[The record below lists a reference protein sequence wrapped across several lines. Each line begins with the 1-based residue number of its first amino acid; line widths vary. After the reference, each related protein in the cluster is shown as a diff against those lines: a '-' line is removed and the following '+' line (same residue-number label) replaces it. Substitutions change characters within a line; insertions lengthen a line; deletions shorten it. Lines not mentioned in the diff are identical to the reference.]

1 MELAYKFVKSKDL
14 VNRIYNMVVYFEI
27 IKDLNHEDII
37 KIFFHNSLCDIAY
50 IESLA
55 KYFETKRLKYKSNI
69 EVLCNLNELIDDL
82 NSLKQYLK

>member
-37 KIFFHNSLCDIAY
+37 KIFLHKSLCDIVY
-50 IESLA
+50 IESLS

>member
-37 KIFFHNSLCDIAY
+37 KIFLI
-50 IESLA
+50 
-55 KYFETKRLKYKSNI
+55 
-69 EVLCNLNELIDDL
+69 LNTL
-82 NSLKQYLK
+82 NH

>member
-37 KIFFHNSLCDIAY
+37 KKLKN
-50 IESLA
+50 
-55 KYFETKRLKYKSNI
+55 KKYK
-69 EVLCNLNELIDDL
+69 LISTIIFIFISI
-82 NSLKQYLK
+82 N

>member
-37 KIFFHNSLCDIAY
+37 KIFFHNSLCDIEY
-50 IESLA
+50 IE
-55 KYFETKRLKYKSNI
+55 
-69 EVLCNLNELIDDL
+69 
-82 NSLKQYLK
+82 